1 MLSYAT
7 FRHSGNSVNPRVS
20 FISHLC
26 QSLDIPRSGSD
37 GWRCRPSRIITTHR
51 IMGMDFVF
59 VNVQKPRDALQL
71 AKEPEFR
78 SHVTRY
84 QWKQARRDKR
94 LRTRL
99 LLGAAQLDVAQDVKT
114 TEVQTRPGFDSFTL
128 APALISPQIGGLRVD
143 PFKSYPL
150 SVQPWTPLLVDHY
163 LMNMAVDIPE
173 LDQPGTPGL
182 LRTSWF
188 PLVMTEPA
196 LFSVIILLAASH
208 YASLQS
214 NPSGMK
220 MDLLGLRCEA
230 ILSINRCLEAQ
241 QPGTVND
248 ALIGAIAK
256 MASYEAMFGS
266 LENYSI
272 HMQGLARVIGLRGG
286 LTTLGLNGLLYRM
299 VIWIDRNSAFLHGS
313 AMTFVDELPPD
324 PNPGQFLGSS

>member
-1 MLSYAT
+1 
-7 FRHSGNSVNPRVS
+7 
-20 FISHLC
+20 
-26 QSLDIPRSGSD
+26 
-37 GWRCRPSRIITTHR
+37 
-51 IMGMDFVF
+51 MGMDFVF
-59 VNVQKPRDALQL
+59 VNVQKPKDALQL

-94 LRTRL
+94 LRTRP
-99 LLGAAQLDVAQDVKT
+99 LLGAAQLGVAQDVKA
-114 TEVQTRPGFDSFTL
+114 TEVQTRPGFDSFTP
-128 APALISPQIGGLRVD
+128 PALISPQIGGLRVD
-143 PFKSYPL
+143 PFKSYPI

-208 YASLQS
+208 YAALQS
-214 NPSGMK
+214 NPSGMRI
-220 MDLLGLRCEA
+220 DLLSLRCEA
-230 ILSINRCLEAQ
+230 ILSINCCLEAQ

-272 HMQGLARVIGLRGG
+272 HMQGLARVIDLRGG